1 MSKENALR
9 MACTVALNPELVL
22 TCAVLEDDFCTHL
35 VPVEMEDVEGV
46 NSLYSVEDDGTGL

>member
-1 MSKENALR
+1 
-9 MACTVALNPELVL
+9 MACAVALNPELVL